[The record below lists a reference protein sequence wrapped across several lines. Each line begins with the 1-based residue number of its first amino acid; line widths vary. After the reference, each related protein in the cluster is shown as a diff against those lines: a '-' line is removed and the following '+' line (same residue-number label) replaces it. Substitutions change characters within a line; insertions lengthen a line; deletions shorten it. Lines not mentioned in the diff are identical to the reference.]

1 MYSSIWLPI
10 VTPFRNGQVDVDAL
24 QRLADHYLRT
34 EISGFVALGT
44 TGEAALLDP
53 HERMTVLH
61 ALFETVGTRL
71 PIVIGVGGMNTSEM
85 IRDMQ
90 QFDHWDSGG
99 YLVSAPAYICPDQR
113 GIQWHFEEIAH
124 ATDRPVVLY
133 DVPHRTGVPILPDTV
148 RRLVECSNIVAIKA
162 CVGEHFRALGAL
174 PISML
179 CGSDELFVDCLE
191 AGGTGGIL
199 ASAHLFADDFVDIQA
214 SFSAGRID
222 EARAHFESL
231 APTIKLMFSAPNPAA
246 IKAAL
251 AITGHLDG
259 ETRMPIAAASDALIA
274 QLSVALASRIAES
287 GAIA

>member
-133 DVPHRTGVPILPDTV
+133 DVPHRTGVPILPDT
-148 RRLVECSNIVAIKA
+148 
-162 CVGEHFRALGAL
+162 GETAYRMQQYRGDQGLRGRALSRTRRPADQHVVRQRRTVCRLSRSRWHRGN
-174 PISML
+174 SGE
-179 CGSDELFVDCLE
+179 C
-191 AGGTGGIL
+191 
-199 ASAHLFADDFVDIQA
+199 ASI
-214 SFSAGRID
+214 R
-222 EARAHFESL
+222 R
-231 APTIKLMFSAPNPAA
+231 
-246 IKAAL
+246 
-251 AITGHLDG
+251 
-259 ETRMPIAAASDALIA
+259 
-274 QLSVALASRIAES
+274 
-287 GAIA
+287 

>member
-191 AGGTGGIL
+191 AGGTGE
-199 ASAHLFADDFVDIQA
+199 FWRV
-214 SFSAGRID
+214 RICSPMTSSTSRRVSPQD
-222 EARAHFESL
+222 ESTRHARTSNAWRRPS
-231 APTIKLMFSAPNPAA
+231 S
-246 IKAAL
+246 
-251 AITGHLDG
+251 
-259 ETRMPIAAASDALIA
+259 
-274 QLSVALASRIAES
+274 
-287 GAIA
+287 